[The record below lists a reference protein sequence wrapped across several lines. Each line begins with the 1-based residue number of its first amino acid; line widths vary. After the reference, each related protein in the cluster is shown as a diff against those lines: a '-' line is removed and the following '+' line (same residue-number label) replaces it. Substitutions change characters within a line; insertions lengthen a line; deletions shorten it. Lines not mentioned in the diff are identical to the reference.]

1 MVQSTHT
8 WADNGTM
15 TGTSR
20 PAPPPYWKNALLA
33 AVAVIVMFGGSGVV
47 LRATDSLL
55 LTYGFIALV
64 AVTFAVAGVLL
75 KRRTDRALS
84 GQERR

>member
-1 MVQSTHT
+1 
-8 WADNGTM
+8 M
-15 TGTSR
+15 TTTSR

-33 AVAVIVMFGGSGVV
+33 TVAAIVMFGGSGVI
-47 LRATDSLL
+47 LRATDNLL

-64 AVTFAVAGVLL
+64 AVTFAGTGVLL

-84 GQERR
+84 GPERR

>member
-1 MVQSTHT
+1 MVQSTRT

-15 TGTSR
+15 TSTSR
-20 PAPPPYWKNALLA
+20 PALPPYWKNAWLA

-64 AVTFAVAGVLL
+64 AVTFAGMGVLL
-75 KRRTDRALS
+75 KRRTDRALL